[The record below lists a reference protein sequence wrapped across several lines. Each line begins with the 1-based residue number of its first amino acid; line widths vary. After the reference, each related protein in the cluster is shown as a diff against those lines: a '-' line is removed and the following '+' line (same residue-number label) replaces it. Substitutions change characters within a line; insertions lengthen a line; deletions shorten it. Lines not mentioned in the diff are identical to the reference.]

1 LLRAR
6 LNRRESE
13 QIIET
18 FYGINP
24 VTFKIESV
32 SLNRGGELS
41 KWGRDAELKRHH
53 MGDRDPQEEVRIV
66 FGLTDVFSLQAHA
79 DDKSIKKRIEE
90 LRKRASEMKRQK
102 FAAPK

>member
-1 LLRAR
+1 MQTRKSGGGTTAR

-13 QIIET
+13 QVVET

-41 KWGRDAELKRHH
+41 EWGRDADLKRHH
-53 MGDRDPQEEVRIV
+53 IEDRDPNEEVRIV
-66 FGLTDVFSLQAHA
+66 FGLTDVFSVHEAT
-79 DDKSIKKRIEE
+79 RTT
-90 LRKRASEMKRQK
+90 RA
-102 FAAPK
+102 